1 MGWKISLVLIENK
14 AQFLNDVL
22 LLQKAGFRSIE
33 LVDVVDFETALGAK
47 DTICIGEVKD
57 TIVICDA
64 YKLTEFYLSDT
75 ATLELTESEKNISA
89 LFPNSEIVS
98 VACHSVVDFHGYSLI
113 QNGIKTRFKMVSP
126 EEKKEYGVRFEEE
139 KKIYNDAITV
149 ENELFWN
156 LDGSD
161 DPEEY
166 YSESQMMEEFTF
178 GVAKRRLG
186 VVLNLKES
194 KTVLQTKNFRAYK
207 VGEFTEAIKKEN
219 AGFKIWKRI
228 LFYIVVFLIY
238 QAIKYYNR

>member
-14 AQFLNDVL
+14 ARFLNDVL
-22 LLQKAGFRSIE
+22 LLQKAGFRNIE
-33 LVDVVDFETALGAK
+33 LVDVIDFETALDAK
-47 DTICIGEVKD
+47 DSICIGEVKD
-57 TIVICDA
+57 TIVVCDA

-89 LFPNSEIVS
+89 LFPNSEILS

-113 QNGIKTRFKMVSP
+113 QNGIKTRSKIVSP
-126 EEKKEYGVRFEEE
+126 EERKEYGVRFEEE
-139 KKIYNDAITV
+139 KQIYKEAIPID
-149 ENELFWN
+149 NELFWN

-161 DPEEY
+161 DQEEY

-186 VVLNLKES
+186 VELNLDES
-194 KTVLQTKNFRAYK
+194 ETVLQTKNFRVYK

-219 AGFKIWKRI
+219 SRFKIWKRI

-238 QAIKYYNR
+238 QAIRHYTK